1 MEPGHHRPHRDL
13 QSRRDVPVRQ
23 LLDVEKDDGLSRPL
37 VELGKRA
44 IEPPELLADRGLGFW
59 SRHGDIVDRHRLRP
73 RRHPASPE
81 QVPAEPSGDGDEP
94 GQDWPLRVES
104 LEVDEG
110 TNERLLHQVFRLGRA
125 NQSPA
130 ESEDRSLKTPHQLVK
145 SACIATAGTPRE
157 VELGSSIVRI
167 RIRGR

>member
-44 IEPPELLADRGLGFW
+44 IEPPELLADRGLAFW
-59 SRHGDIVDRHRLRP
+59 SRHGDIVDRHRLRS
-73 RRHPASPE
+73 RRHAASAE
-81 QVPAEPSGDGDEP
+81 QIPAEPPGNGDEP
-94 GQDWPLRVES
+94 GQDRPLGIES

-110 TNERLLHQVFRLGRA
+110 PHERFLREVFRIGRA
-125 NQSPA
+125 DQSPA
-130 ESEDRSLKTPHQLVK
+130 ESEDRSLKAPHQLVK
-145 SACIATAGTPRE
+145 RRRVATAGAPRE